1 MRKRQRQVNRYVRA
15 VGSYLPCAGKHKK
28 QLLTALRSEAEAY
41 CAETRDADLEARFG
55 TPQQVAAAYV
65 DAMSTQEL
73 LAALRARLEVENT
86 IVTGVHRGREI
97 GYLAR
102 LGERTVSIQYPRVE
116 RTLHGTGDV
125 FASALCGALLSGAE
139 APAALERAAEFC
151 NACVEKTAQRQ
162 PAHWYG
168 LAFEDVLKERNAL

>member
-1 MRKRQRQVNRYVRA
+1 MTLPSKVQA
-15 VGSYLPCAGKHKK
+15 GGSPIKSRTAGHPEGVIFVAAE
-28 QLLTALRSEAEAY
+28 QNSSGAPLVIASNEVSGTVSVTAPDMDAPAEELLDALREQ
-41 CAETRDADLEARFG
+41 LG
-55 TPQQVAAAYV
+55 
-65 DAMSTQEL
+65 
-73 LAALRARLEVENT
+73 VEDI

-102 LGERTVSIQYPRVE
+102 LEERTVSIQYPRVE